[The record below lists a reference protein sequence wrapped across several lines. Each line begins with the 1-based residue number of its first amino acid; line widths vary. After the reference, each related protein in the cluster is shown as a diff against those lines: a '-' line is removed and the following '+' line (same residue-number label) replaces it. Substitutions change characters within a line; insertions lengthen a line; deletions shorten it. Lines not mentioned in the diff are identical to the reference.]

1 MINREKPVPP
11 EDERFRF
18 GLNETQFNLISL
30 AWIVFVFIGYC
41 FTIYHERGDR
51 IAAILRR
58 IF

>member
-1 MINREKPVPP
+1 MPP